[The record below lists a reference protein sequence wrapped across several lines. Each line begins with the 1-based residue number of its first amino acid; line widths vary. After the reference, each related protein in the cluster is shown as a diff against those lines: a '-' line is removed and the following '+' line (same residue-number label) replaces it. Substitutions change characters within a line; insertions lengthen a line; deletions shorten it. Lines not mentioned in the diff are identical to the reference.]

1 MVFCDKCGAIM
12 TGSVCQR
19 CGAGLSKTGDSKSES
34 DNNGEVNES
43 SGNSGFTGVLGGNQF
58 GGAAPSPFAGGGTA
72 KSPFAGGGAAPS
84 PFTGKGTAP
93 SPFAGNGSAPSP
105 FAGGGATKSPF
116 ASGGA
121 APSSFA
127 NGNSVSSPTG
137 NGGSSNSPF
146 GGSAFGFG
154 AFGSS
159 GFGNTNYGSPEDVA
173 ERNRKNLVSKLER
186 YKDLLAENE
195 ELETMIK
202 PQSSFPVTEEINF
215 KKRSFMKYF
224 WPYLVAAPVIGYI
237 INFISSLMT
246 VDTVN
251 TYDQFN
257 VSEEEARM
265 AASRILSDAIVGY
278 AVAIIVVAA
287 IIIFGIVISKRKQA
301 EFNSSA
307 DYMNREAS
315 ERYQKGLENQR
326 MINLQQSNI
335 QEMHQYESLVPKEYR
350 TAIRVGKI
358 IEFIKNGDADTVE
371 DACDMI
377 NTQPD
382 PEPEIDTSGIF
393 S

>member
-1 MVFCDKCGAIM
+1 MVFCEKCGAIM

-19 CGAGLSKTGDSKSES
+19 CGAGISKASDSKSES
-34 DNNGEVNES
+34 DNSGEVNES

-58 GGAAPSPFAGGGTA
+58 GGAAPSPFAGGGAAPSPFAGGGAA

-84 PFTGKGTAP
+84 PF
-93 SPFAGNGSAPSP
+93 
-105 FAGGGATKSPF
+105 
-116 ASGGA
+116 
-121 APSSFA
+121 A

-137 NGGSSNSPF
+137 NGGTSNSPF

-154 AFGSS
+154 AFGNS
-159 GFGNTNYGSPEDVA
+159 GFGNTNYGSPEEVA
-173 ERNRKNLVSKLER
+173 ERNRKSLVSKLER

-202 PQSSFPVTEEINF
+202 PQSSFPVTEEMNF

-224 WPYLVAAPVIGYI
+224 WPFLVAAPVVGYI
-237 INFISSLMT
+237 ITFISSMMT
-246 VDTVN
+246 VSSVSA
-251 TYDQFN
+251 YDQFN

-265 AASRILSDAIVGY
+265 AASRAISDSIGGY
-278 AVAIIVVAA
+278 AVALIVVAA

-307 DYMNREAS
+307 DFMNREAS

-335 QEMHQYESLVPKEYR
+335 QEMHQYESLVPNEYR

-358 IEFIKNGDADTVE
+358 IEIIKNGDADTVE

>member
-1 MVFCDKCGAIM
+1 MVFCEKCGAIM

-19 CGAGLSKTGDSKSES
+19 CGAGISKASDSKSES
-34 DNNGEVNES
+34 DNSGEVNES
-43 SGNSGFTGVLGGNQF
+43 SGNSGFTGALGGNQF

-72 KSPFAGGGAAPS
+72 KSPFASNGAAPSPFAGGGAAPS
-84 PFTGKGTAP
+84 PF
-93 SPFAGNGSAPSP
+93 AGGSSAPSP
-105 FAGGGATKSPF
+105 FAGGGASKSPF
-116 ASGGA
+116 AGGGA
-121 APSSFA
+121 APSPFA

-137 NGGSSNSPF
+137 NGGTSTSPF

-154 AFGSS
+154 AFGNS
-159 GFGNTNYGSPEDVA
+159 GFGNTNFGSPEEVA
-173 ERNRKNLVSKLER
+173 ERNRKSLVSKLER

-202 PQSSFPVTEEINF
+202 PQSSFPVTEEMNF

-224 WPYLVAAPVIGYI
+224 WPFLVAAPVVGYI
-237 INFISSLMT
+237 ITFISSMMT
-246 VDTVN
+246 VSSVSA
-251 TYDQFN
+251 YDQFN
-257 VSEEEARM
+257 VSEQEARM
-265 AASRILSDAIVGY
+265 AASRAISDSIGGY
-278 AVAIIVVAA
+278 AVALIVVAA

-307 DYMNREAS
+307 DFMNREAS

-335 QEMHQYESLVPKEYR
+335 QEMHQYESLVPNEYR